1 MVGLRVE
8 TRRRHHHP
16 AAARR
21 AAHVPLRATSHSVK
35 GFRNLQPILD
45 KAATKL
51 SGWQGDL
58 MNNGGRR
65 ELVKTVLSSLLTY
78 LLTPLKPPKKFYKDM
93 DKMQRKF
100 LGAGNKQLHGGKCK
114 TAWPRICRP
123 LNRSGL
129 GIADLEC
136 FGRSLRLRWLW
147 HQSTSPKK
155 TVLWHRPA
163 D

>member
-1 MVGLRVE
+1 M
-8 TRRRHHHP
+8 
-16 AAARR
+16 
-21 AAHVPLRATSHSVK
+21 S
-35 GFRNLQPILD
+35 I
-45 KAATKL
+45 
-51 SGWQGDL
+51 
-58 MNNGGRR
+58 GGRR

-136 FGRSLRLRWLW
+136 FGRSRDGFGISEH
-147 HQSTSPKK
+147 HQKKPCCGTDLPIDVVDEASTSC
-155 TVLWHRPA
+155 R
-163 D
+163 